1 MKDHPCRGLA
11 LMFNKLQDLM
21 DFKVFSLWV
30 FPVLGFAIKIECRK
44 GLIN

>member
-1 MKDHPCRGLA
+1 MRDHPCRGLA
-11 LMFNKLQDLM
+11 LMFGELQDLM

-30 FPVLGFAIKIECRK
+30 FSYLALLIKIECRK